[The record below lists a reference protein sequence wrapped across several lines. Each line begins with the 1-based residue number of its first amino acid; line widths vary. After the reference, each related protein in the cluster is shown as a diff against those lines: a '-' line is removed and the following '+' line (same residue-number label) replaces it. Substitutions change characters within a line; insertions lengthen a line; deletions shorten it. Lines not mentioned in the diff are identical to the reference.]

1 MDGPVSVRLATGPVS
16 WGVDFAGAPGNPPWR
31 AVLDGVRDAGYEG
44 VELGPFGFLPEDPT
58 RLADELAARG
68 LVLTGGFV
76 FEPLHRTDE
85 LERILA
91 AARRVAKLVAC
102 AGGRH
107 LIVIDLVDAARAGAA
122 GCAERAPVTDPAAR
136 QALACAIRAIGE
148 IAEAEGL
155 VAAVHPHAGT
165 HIEFADE
172 IERAAEL
179 APLCLDTGHLAYARL
194 DPVEWLDRLGA
205 RVALLHLK
213 DVDGSV
219 LERGLSFWPAVEAGV
234 FCPLGTGIVDFGA
247 LTERLRHRPGPAW
260 ATVEQDRRPGGDP
273 VADLIASRRALEAVG
288 LGVAA

>member
-1 MDGPVSVRLATGPVS
+1 MSVRLATGPVS

-31 AVLDGVRDAGYEG
+31 AVLDGVRAAGYEG
-44 VELGPFGFLPEDPT
+44 VELGPLGFLPEDPA
-58 RLADELAARG
+58 RLAAELAARE

-76 FEPLHRTDE
+76 FEPLHRADE

-91 AARRVAKLVAC
+91 AARRVARLVAS
-102 AGGRH
+102 AGGQH
-107 LIVIDLVDAARAGAA
+107 LIVIDMVEAGRAAAA
-122 GCAERAPVTDPAAR
+122 GRAERAPATDPAAWH
-136 QALACAIRAIGE
+136 ALARAIRAIGE
-148 IAEAEGL
+148 LAEAEGL

-165 HIEFADE
+165 HVEFAGE

-194 DPVEWLDRLGA
+194 DPVAWLDHLGD

-234 FCPLGTGIVDFGA
+234 FCPLGTGIVDLGA
-247 LTERLRHRPGPAW
+247 LTERLRRRTRPTW

-273 VADLIASRRALEAVG
+273 VADLIASRQALEAAG